1 MKGIAEEDESQFIL
15 DVLEERPQNV
25 SGPRTEYRV
34 ETENSEYTVAEEKVN
49 NHSIISI
56 RQNDRLVSMGIFS
69 ITDDQ
74 TGEYEV
80 AEIGES
86 YVAEEIEDMDYAD
99 PISFMSGETDAEIN
113 KTSTGYNMPH
123 APNATRRPPQ
133 KAIEMLK
140 SAEGATVPDLA
151 EELEV
156 SRSEA
161 RGFLRQID
169 NEYELGSSSDFRY
182 RILQEIDSDW
192 RNDL

>member
-1 MKGIAEEDESQFIL
+1 
-15 DVLEERPQNV
+15 
-25 SGPRTEYRV
+25 
-34 ETENSEYTVAEEKVN
+34 
-49 NHSIISI
+49 
-56 RQNDRLVSMGIFS
+56 
-69 ITDDQ
+69 
-74 TGEYEV
+74 
-80 AEIGES
+80 
-86 YVAEEIEDMDYAD
+86 
-99 PISFMSGETDAEIN
+99 MS
-113 KTSTGYNMPH
+113 H
-123 APNATRRPPQ
+123 APHATRRPPQ

>member
-56 RQNDRLVSMGIFS
+56 RQNDRLVSIGTFS
-69 ITDDQ
+69 IPDDQ

-113 KTSTGYNMPH
+113 KTSLRSSDD
-123 APNATRRPPQ
+123 PNSNTF
-133 KAIEMLK
+133 
-140 SAEGATVPDLA
+140 TN
-151 EELEV
+151 EELDSLSTGSVEDQNINKG
-156 SRSEA
+156 SNQFS
-161 RGFLRQID
+161 GLD
-169 NEYELGSSSDFRY
+169 EYWGD
-182 RILQEIDSDW
+182 
-192 RNDL
+192 